1 MKPTILFVILPLL
14 SACSLGRK
22 TPNPSVGIKP
32 VPMSALSKSDTE
44 SLRSAEKLKAY
55 PLGRYIDPNNSR
67 IMHEAHTLYRV
78 ESPSSWNLRPGP
90 AVSLPL
96 VRVSDSAKVTSPEGA
111 ELLVELN
118 RQKQTTAA
126 VIQSSQTVSKSLG
139 EISAQLE
146 QSKRQTEQNSR
157 LEQDLVST
165 KERLSR
171 LEAELQS
178 QPTRGV
184 SEPVSLKSGTLSS
197 DW

>member
-1 MKPTILFVILPLL
+1 MKPTILFVFLPLL
-14 SACSLGRK
+14 SACSLSRK
-22 TPNPSVGIKP
+22 TPPPSVGIKP
-32 VPMSALSKSDTE
+32 VPMTALCKSDTE

-78 ESPSSWNLRPGP
+78 ESPSYWNLRPGP
-90 AVSLPL
+90 AVPLPAA
-96 VRVSDSAKVTSPEGA
+96 RAHDPAKVTSPGTS

-139 EISAQLE
+139 EISVQLE
-146 QSKRQTEQNSR
+146 QSKRQTEQNAR
-157 LEQDLVST
+157 LEQDLAST
-165 KERLSR
+165 KQRLGR
-171 LEAELQS
+171 LEAELQNK
-178 QPTRGV
+178 PPGV
-184 SEPVSLKSGTLSS
+184 LGEPAPLKSGTLSS

>member
-32 VPMSALSKSDTE
+32 VPMSGLSKSDTE

-78 ESPSSWNLRPGP
+78 ESPSYWNLRPGP

-96 VRVSDSAKVTSPEGA
+96 VRESWLG
-111 ELLVELN
+111 L
-118 RQKQTTAA
+118 R
-126 VIQSSQTVSKSLG
+126 SQWDRFLSKLSGGFQGEFGWLG
-139 EISAQLE
+139 
-146 QSKRQTEQNSR
+146 
-157 LEQDLVST
+157 
-165 KERLSR
+165 
-171 LEAELQS
+171 
-178 QPTRGV
+178 
-184 SEPVSLKSGTLSS
+184 
-197 DW
+197 